1 MADDFTLS
9 ATAAATEVAT
19 RLGVADGPP
28 EILHEKSNVLVRL
41 GSVVARVPGTTRLHR
56 PDPAAWLAR
65 DVSVSRYVAA
75 RGVRV
80 VSPLEGDL
88 AGPHRSDGLPVTLWH
103 FTPHDPG
110 YRFGPGE
117 VARSLSD
124 LHSALR
130 DYPGELP
137 ANGPLDEIGRMLDA
151 LSDPDPRLRP
161 EAERLAGTLP
171 KGPARALHGDAHA
184 GNVIATAEGPCW
196 LDFEDTWRGPLGWD
210 LATLAGRDGAAAL
223 AEYPG
228 APDPAE
234 LRPFDD
240 LRGFLGV
247 CWGLV
252 IARRFPGRAAEAEER
267 LRAYFG

>member
-9 ATAAATEVAT
+9 ARAAAVEVA
-19 RLGVADGPP
+19 RSFGLPADAP
-28 EILHEKSNVLVRL
+28 EVLHEKSNVLVRL

-56 PDPAAWLAR
+56 LDPAVWLAR
-65 DVSVSRYVAA
+65 DVSVSRHVAA

-80 VSPLEGDL
+80 VSPLEGGL
-88 AGPHRSDGLPVTLWH
+88 AGPHHARGLPVTLWH

-110 YRFGPGE
+110 YRFAPAE
-117 VARSLSD
+117 VARGLSD

-137 ANGPLDEIGRMLDA
+137 VNGPLDEIRRILDA
-151 LSDPDPRLRP
+151 LVDPDPRLRP

-171 KGPARALHGDAHA
+171 DGPVQALHGDAHA
-184 GNVIATAEGPCW
+184 GNVIATAEGLCW

-210 LATLAGRDGAAAL
+210 LATLAGHDGAAAL
-223 AEYPG
+223 ADYPG

-234 LRPFDD
+234 LSPFGD
-240 LRGFLGV
+240 LREFFGV
-247 CWGLV
+247 CWGFV
-252 IARRFPGRAAEAEER
+252 IAQRFPERTAETEER
-267 LRAYFG
+267 LRTYFG